1 MKYLRVVATLSKIVG
16 MISASDA
23 SKKPSRLISMR
34 RKLIISDALNL
45 GAGWHQIPKSSK
57 LSSVTV
63 QKLSSAI
70 KGSLM
75 ISIMRMTL

>member
-34 RKLIISDALNL
+34 RKLTISDALNL

-57 LSSVTV
+57 LSSVTL

-70 KGSLM
+70 KGSWM